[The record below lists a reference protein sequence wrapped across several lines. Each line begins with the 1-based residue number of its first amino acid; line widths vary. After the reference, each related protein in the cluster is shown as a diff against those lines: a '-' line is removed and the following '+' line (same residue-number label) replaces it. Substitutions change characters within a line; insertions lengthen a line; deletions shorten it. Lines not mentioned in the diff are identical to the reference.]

1 MIRRAIFLTWL
12 VAASV
17 ALSPGR
23 PPAAAEATF
32 VRPDRCNLTTIL
44 PPAPTPDSEQQER
57 DLAAVLAVQKARTPA
72 QSQRALADATAGTF
86 GFADVLGPKFDS
98 QGLPKVAALFD
109 KLRSDAIVAFQA
121 GKGVWNRPRPF
132 VVSTEVQPL
141 GDKPEGSSYP
151 SGASTVN
158 YLTAIILANMV
169 PERGAALY
177 ARGRE
182 FGDDRI
188 VLGVHFPSDVEA
200 GRLAAT
206 GLAVALM
213 QDAAFVKEFAEAKA
227 ELRHALGL

>member
-1 MIRRAIFLTWL
+1 MMRRAIFLTWV

-23 PPAAAEATF
+23 APAAAEATF
-32 VRPDRCNLTTIL
+32 VTPDRFNLTTIL
-44 PPAPTPDSEQQER
+44 PPAPAPDSEQQKR
-57 DLAAVLAVQKARTPA
+57 DLAAVLAAQKARTPA

-86 GFADVLGPKFDS
+86 GFADVLGPKFDA
-98 QGLPKVAALFD
+98 QDLPKVAALFD
-109 KLRSDAIVAFQA
+109 KLRGDAVVAFQA

-169 PERGAALY
+169 PEKSAALF

-213 QDAAFVKEFAEAKA
+213 QDPTFVKEFAEAKA
-227 ELRHALGL
+227 ELRHALEL